1 MLLAQFTLS
10 GGLGLLCPF
19 PVNIVQGS
27 VDSCTEIPTP
37 KPPEEDSWQ
46 DTIPFSIPKL
56 LGLSLQAE

>member
-19 PVNIVQGS
+19 PVNTVQGS
-27 VDSCTEIPTP
+27 VDSCTEISTP
-37 KPPEEDSWQ
+37 NLPEEDSWQ
-46 DTIPFSIPKL
+46 DNIPISIPEL